1 MKKAEEY
8 RQNAAE
14 CRLLASRLRSPEE
27 RAMLNAM
34 ADTWESLAVDRAAHV
49 ARQERLVALEAAA
62 KKTAEVSIPID
73 KLNASNDD

>member
-14 CRLLASRLRSPEE
+14 CRLLASRLRSPED

-34 ADTWESLAVDRAAHV
+34 AETWESLAVDRAAHV
-49 ARQERLVALEAAA
+49 ARQERLAALDVAGNPGEA
-62 KKTAEVSIPID
+62 SIPVD
-73 KLNASNDD
+73 KLNAANND